1 MAKVASLFSQVL
13 SLIDRNIFN
22 EAVIKFKTEKNAKGF
37 SSWDQFA
44 SLIFA
49 QLAGAKSLREI
60 SGGLA
65 SVSGKCVHL
74 GIKKIPNK
82 STLSYANSHRP
93 WQLFEELFYQI
104 LPQVQAVAKEKKKRF
119 KFNNPLYS
127 IDSTTIDLCLAVF
140 DWAHFRRAKGAV
152 KMHTLL
158 DHQGYLPCWAVIT
171 DGKAGDIVAARALN
185 LQAGSIV
192 VMDRAYIDYSL
203 FSSWKASG
211 VYFVTRAKRNMAYKV
226 SSVNETPHRR
236 GLISDEIILLSGCQ
250 AKKDCPHQLRRVTV
264 WDEKKGALVF
274 LTNNFKLAAATIASI
289 YKDRWKIEEFFRAI
303 KQNLKIKTFLGTT
316 ENAVKSQLWTAL
328 LAMLLIKYLQLR
340 STFNWSL
347 SNLVALF
354 RMSILVYRDLMEW
367 LNHPFGS
374 YDKDPPRQGLLFDL

>member
-22 EAVIKFKTEKNAKGF
+22 EAVIKFEAEKNAKGF

-104 LPQVQAVAKEKKKRF
+104 LPQVQAVAKEKKKKF

-211 VYFVTRAKRNMAYKV
+211 VYFVTRAKRNMVYEV
-226 SSVNETPHRR
+226 SSVNEVPHRR
-236 GLISDEIILLSGCQ
+236 GLISDEIIVLSGCQ

-264 WDEKKGALVF
+264 WDEKKGELIF

-374 YDKDPPRQGLLFDL
+374 PDKDPSPQGLLFDL